1 MSLEEAV
8 IQKLKGIKDPHT
20 NTSIY
25 DMNLISDLKIDGD
38 SVSLTFTPTSSFCPM
53 GIQLAGAIKKGLRGI
68 EGVREVDVT
77 VRGHI
82 QEKQLNEMLKS
93 M

>member
-1 MSLEEAV
+1 MILEEAV

-25 DMNLISDLKIDGD
+25 DMNLVSDLKIDGG

-68 EGVREVDVT
+68 EGVREVSVT

-82 QEKQLNEMLKS
+82 QERQLNEMLKS

>member
-1 MSLEEAV
+1 MSLEESV

-25 DMNLISDLKIDGD
+25 DMNLVSDLKIDGD

-68 EGVREVDVT
+68 EGVREVNVT
-77 VRGHI
+77 VRGHV
-82 QEKQLNEMLKS
+82 QERQLNEMLKS